1 MNKPKPE
8 GIPRTL
14 SHTPYEGTI
23 ESVYDGL
30 LESVRRVDNFPK
42 PKSQNKEQI
51 VYKLVH
57 KATGLFYD
65 PNGSYQTVTEVGKVY
80 SKRKP
85 SRQTHITIPYEL
97 RDKCD
102 SQYHNAQTKLDD
114 WEVLEYKLVKVNKGE

>member
-1 MNKPKPE
+1 MNKQN
-8 GIPRTL
+8 
-14 SHTPYEGTI
+14 TI

-42 PKSQNKEQI
+42 AEPQIKEQV
-51 VYKLVH
+51 VYKLKH
-57 KATGLFYD
+57 KYTNLFYD

-85 SRQTHITIPYEL
+85 ARQSHITIPYEL
-97 RDKCD
+97 RDKYD

-114 WEVLEYKLVKVNKGE
+114 WEVIEYKLVKVNKGE

>member
-1 MNKPKPE
+1 MSNFPK
-8 GIPRTL
+8 
-14 SHTPYEGTI
+14 I

-42 PKSQNKEQI
+42 PKSQVKEQV
-51 VYKLVH
+51 VYKLLH
-57 KATGLFYD
+57 KDTGLFYD

-85 SRQTHITIPYEL
+85 ARQSHITIPYEL
-97 RDKCD
+97 RDKYD

-114 WEVLEYKLVKVNKGE
+114 WEVIEYKLVKLNEGELYGAL